1 MAGLYKKSGVDI
13 TMGDKCSALA
23 YEAAK
28 KTFAS
33 RKGMF
38 GEPVQMDG
46 GFTGALDF
54 GDYYLVQNCDGVGSK
69 IAIAEAIGKF
79 GTLGYDLLAMVAD
92 DAVCVGA
99 ETIAITNTIDTN
111 KVTSKVI
118 GPMMEGLRK
127 ACVEQKVVVPGGEIA
142 EMPALVNGNTWNSS
156 AVGIVEKKKFI
167 TGKDVVPGDKIIG
180 LRCRGF
186 RSNGFSLVR
195 HVLKEKFGANW
206 FNEPYDKRHSW
217 GEIALTPSVI
227 YSGALLELLGRF
239 RKKRVCDIK
248 ALANVTGGGIPGNIT
263 RVLGNY
269 GADLDNLWAPHDP
282 MLKLQE
288 MGKVTDK
295 EAYEVWNMGTGM
307 IVVSNEFEKIEKTM
321 DEHGIQARIIG
332 EVTKEQGVR
341 LVSQGFFKPGK
352 QLVFED

>member
-23 YEAAK
+23 YAAAK

-54 GDYYLVQNCDGVGSK
+54 GDYYLVQNSDGVGSK
-69 IAIAEAIGKF
+69 IAIAEAVGKYD
-79 GTLGYDLLAMVAD
+79 TLGYDLLAMVVD

-111 KVTSKVI
+111 KVTEKVI
-118 GPMMEGLRK
+118 GPLMEGLRK

-156 AVGIVEKKKFI
+156 AVGVVEKKKFI

-180 LRCRGF
+180 LRSRGF

-195 HVLKEKFGANW
+195 HVLLNAFGEKW
-206 FNEPYDKRHSW
+206 HKKSYDKKHTW
-217 GEIALTPSVI
+217 GEIVLIPSLI
-227 YSGALLELLGRF
+227 YSAALLELLGRF
-239 RKKRVCDIK
+239 GEKRVCHIK
-248 ALANVTGGGIPGNIT
+248 ALAHVTGGGIPGNIT
-263 RVLGNY
+263 RVLGRH
-269 GADLDNLWAPHDP
+269 GADLDNLWSPHDP
-282 MLKLQE
+282 MLRLQE
-288 MGKVTDK
+288 MGKVSDK

-307 IVVSNEFEKIEKTM
+307 ILVSNEFEKIEKTM
-321 DEHGIQARIIG
+321 DAHGIQARIIG
-332 EVTKEQGVR
+332 EVSKESGVR

-352 QLVFED
+352 QLVFEE

>member
-54 GDYYLVQNCDGVGSK
+54 GDYFLVQNCDGVGSK
-69 IAIAEAIGKF
+69 IAIADAVGKYD
-79 GTLGYDLLAMVAD
+79 TLGYDLLAMVAD

-142 EMPALVNGNTWNSS
+142 EMPSLVAGNTWNAS

-167 TGKDVVPGDKIIG
+167 DGKSVMPGDKIIG
-180 LRCRGF
+180 LRSRGF

-195 HVLKEKFGANW
+195 HVLEQTYGVNCYSKA
-206 FNEPYDKRHSW
+206 YDKKTTW
-217 GEIALTPSVI
+217 GKIALTPSII
-227 YSGALLELLGRF
+227 YSNALLELLGRYKQK
-239 RKKRVCDIK
+239 RKCEIK
-248 ALANVTGGGIPGNIT
+248 ALAHVTGGGIPGNIV
-263 RVLGNY
+263 RVLGDY
-269 GADLDNLWAPHDP
+269 GADLDNIWAPHDP
-282 MLKLQE
+282 MVQLQE

-307 IVVSNEFEKIEKTM
+307 ILVSNEFSKIEKVM
-321 DEHGIQARIIG
+321 DEHGIQARIMG
-332 EVTKEQGVR
+332 EVTKERGVR

-352 QLVFED
+352 QLIFED

>member
-13 TMGDKCSALA
+13 AMGDKCSALA
-23 YEAAK
+23 YDAAK

-54 GDYYLVQNCDGVGSK
+54 GDFYLVQNCDGVGSK

-79 GTLGYDLLAMVAD
+79 DTLGYDLLAMVAD

-111 KVTSKVI
+111 KVMAKVI
-118 GPMMEGLRK
+118 GPLMDGLRR

-180 LRCRGF
+180 LRSRGF

-195 HVLKEKFGANW
+195 HVLNNAFGPKWYNKA
-206 FNEPYDKRHSW
+206 YDKKYSW
-217 GEIALTPSVI
+217 GEIALTPSII
-227 YSGALLELLGRF
+227 YSAALLELLGRY
-239 RKKRVCDIK
+239 KEKRTCEIK
-248 ALANVTGGGIPGNIT
+248 ALANVTGGGIPGNIV
-263 RVLGNY
+263 RVLGEY
-269 GADLDNLWAPHDP
+269 GAHLDNLWSPHDP

-288 MGKVTDK
+288 LGKVSDK

-307 IVVSNEFEKIEKTM
+307 IVISDEFSKIEKVM
-321 DEHGIQARIIG
+321 ESHDIQARIIG
-332 EVTKEQGVR
+332 EVTKEHCVR
-341 LVSQGFFKPGK
+341 LVSQGHFKPGK